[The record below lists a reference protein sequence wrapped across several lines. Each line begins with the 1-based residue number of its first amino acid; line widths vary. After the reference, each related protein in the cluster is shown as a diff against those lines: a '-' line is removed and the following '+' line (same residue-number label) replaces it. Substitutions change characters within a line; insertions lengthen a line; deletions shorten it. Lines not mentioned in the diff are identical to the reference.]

1 LSHGYEEPQKEVFM
15 GSAAARGVT
24 IVTIVTLIFTPVWKN
39 GRWHLQPVGKQ
50 SDTSTV
56 ECGTHGSCPPW
67 KTVVRKVVRPPL
79 ISPTDAPSY
88 RSLTVKKH
96 QK

>member
-1 LSHGYEEPQKEVFM
+1 M

-56 ECGTHGSCPPW
+56 DCQIHAPCPPW

-79 ISPTDAPSY
+79 ISPEGAPSY
-88 RSLTVKKH
+88 RSLTAKKH
-96 QK
+96 GK

>member
-1 LSHGYEEPQKEVFM
+1 M

-56 ECGTHGSCPPW
+56 ECRTAAPCPPW

-79 ISPTDAPSY
+79 ISPQDAPSY
-88 RSLTVKKH
+88 RSPAGQKHGHPHAKKH
-96 QK
+96 PK